1 MADKTV
7 SIKSATDRQLDEL
20 IIRLRKENELQNLIL
35 DLKRKSIK
43 RDPLNPNAHN
53 YLYEFPEISTEEPIE
68 NLYHDDIVGR
78 TLAHYGILGMKWGVR
93 RFQNPDGSL
102 TPAGK
107 ERYRK
112 RQEKQNF
119 REDVKAWKKNK
130 LKYDTE
136 YDEKIGTYVITQWYD
151 SRGAKVGRDY
161 ITKVMKQ
168 AVKEQTISQIA
179 GMGTVLVGASLVG
192 SLLGKSGR

>member
-1 MADKTV
+1 M
-7 SIKSATDRQLDEL
+7 DEL
-20 IIRLRKENELQNLIL
+20 K
-35 DLKRKSIK
+35 
-43 RDPLNPNAHN
+43 
-53 YLYEFPEISTEEPIE
+53 
-68 NLYHDDIVGR
+68 
-78 TLAHYGILGMKWGVR
+78 HYGILGMKWGVR

-119 REDVKAWKKNK
+119 REDVKAFKKNK

-136 YDEKIGTYVITQWYD
+136 YDEKLGTYVITQWYD

-161 ITKVMKQ
+161 IEKVMKQ
-168 AVKEQTISQIA
+168 AVKEQTISKVA
-179 GMGTVLVGASLVG
+179 GMATVLVGASVVG
-192 SLLGKSGR
+192 SLLGNSGR